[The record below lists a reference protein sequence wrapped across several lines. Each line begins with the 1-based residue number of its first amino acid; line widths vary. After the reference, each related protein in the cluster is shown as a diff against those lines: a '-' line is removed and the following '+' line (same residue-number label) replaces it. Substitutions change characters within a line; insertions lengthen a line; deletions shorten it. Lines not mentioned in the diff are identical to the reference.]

1 MNDTRSS
8 PQGVYNKVYN
18 KGKKKFTIKDT
29 WTLITELGVQNAM
42 IDTKHEVPPEA
53 RKIGHLHFMEIC
65 VGFM

>member
-1 MNDTRSS
+1 MILG
-8 PQGVYNKVYN
+8 PLH
-18 KGKKKFTIKDT
+18 KGFTIKFTIKEKKKFTIKDT